1 LKFEWDDAKAASN
14 QRKHGITF
22 DEAGTVFLDELA
34 LTGSDPDHSIGE
46 SRFVTFGMSSLGQLL
61 AVSHTYRTDGIRII
75 SARRVTRSERKMY
88 EED

>member
-1 LKFEWDDAKAASN
+1 MKFEWDDAKAASN
-14 QRKHGITF
+14 QRKHSITF

-34 LTGSDPDHSIGE
+34 LTGSDPDHSVGE

-88 EED
+88 EEN